1 MYVYKEYFIHFINE
15 FVQDA
20 RPASSTEQLDIE
32 LAELAEQELMVSREL
47 NQPAR
52 N

>member
-1 MYVYKEYFIHFINE
+1 MFEEVLYPTIVE
-15 FVQDA
+15 
-20 RPASSTEQLDIE
+20 EQLDIE